1 MNMNLKY
8 PCLFSPLK
16 INSIMVSNR
25 IIANPMGQ
33 VFAEKALGR
42 PGVVIAGSVITQPG
56 KSSWESADQP
66 YAFAKYQVEKT
77 RQRVLIAHQGGA
89 KASIEIAHAGQYARV
104 APGDFAIG
112 PTGYVREDGVEVKE
126 MDEAMMDEVAA
137 GYARTAK
144 DARDVGFDMIF
155 LHFGHGWLVPE
166 FLSPLFNKRTDAYG
180 GCIENRMKFP
190 LRILDEVRK
199 AVGPYFPIEMRIS
212 ANEYMPGGIS
222 FEDVLTFVKAAQKYI
237 DVVQVSCGLD
247 IEHEANVYTAS
258 TNFTEHGLN
267 VKYAKAIKENV
278 DILVSV
284 VGAIMSPEEAEQIL
298 ADGAAD
304 MVALARPLVAD
315 PDWPVKALEGR
326 PEDIVPC
333 LRCLQCYHI
342 STNRRNVGC
351 SVNPRYANESWVP
364 KELPKAETRR
374 RIVVVGAGPAGCKA
388 ALTACKRG
396 HEVILLEKRDHI
408 GGAIHYVAMEHFKVE
423 IKAYLEY
430 LKIQIDKEDIDL
442 RLNTEATPE
451 MVRELQ
457 PGALIVAVG
466 ALPARPPISG
476 IDSPN
481 VIGFYEAIEKEE
493 KVGQN
498 VVIIGGGTIGAEI
511 GLELSLLKKK
521 NVTIVE
527 MTGEL
532 AVQGNMLYKIGL
544 RHKMREAETLH
555 VMLEA
560 GCREITADGV
570 RVEDKEGREVILP
583 ADTVIIATG
592 VRADR
597 KTAESFYGITP
608 QTYMI
613 GDCEK
618 PRKIQEATMEGY
630 TIAST
635 L

>member
-8 PCLFSPLK
+8 PRLFSPVK

-33 VFAEKALGR
+33 VFEDKALGR

-56 KSSWESADQP
+56 RSSWESADQP

-77 RQRVLIAHQGGA
+77 RQRVLKAHQGGA
-89 KASIEIAHAGQYARV
+89 KASVEIAHAGQYARV

-112 PTGYVREDGVEVKE
+112 PTGYVREDGVEVRQ
-126 MDEAMMDEVAA
+126 MDEAMMDEVVA
-137 GYARTAK
+137 GYVQTAK
-144 DARDVGFDMIF
+144 DAQAIGFDMIF

-166 FLSPLFNKRTDAYG
+166 FLSPLFNRRTDEYG
-180 GCIENRMKFP
+180 GSIENRMKFP
-190 LRILDEVRK
+190 LRILREVRK

-222 FEDVLTFVKAAQKYI
+222 FEDVLTFVKAAQEYI

-247 IEHEANVYTAS
+247 IEHEANVYTSS

-267 VKYAKAIKENV
+267 VKYAKVIKENV

-284 VGAIMSPEEAEQIL
+284 VGAIMNPDEAEQIL
-298 ADGAAD
+298 AEGAAD

-342 STNRRNVGC
+342 ATNRRNVGC
-351 SVNPRYANESWVP
+351 SVNPRYTNESWVP
-364 KELPKAETRR
+364 RELPKAEVRKR
-374 RIVVVGAGPAGCKA
+374 VVIIGAGPAGCKA

-396 HEVILLEKRDHI
+396 HEVILIEKRDHI
-408 GGAIHYVAMEHFKVE
+408 GGAIHYVAMEYFKVE

-430 LKIQIDKEDIDL
+430 LKTQIGKEDIDL

-451 MVRELQ
+451 MIRELQ
-457 PGALIVAVG
+457 PDALIVAVG
-466 ALPARPPISG
+466 ALPAKPPIPG

-493 KVGQN
+493 SIGQD

-527 MTGEL
+527 MINEL

-544 RHKMREAETLH
+544 RHKMDEAETLH
-555 VMLEA
+555 IMLKA
-560 GCREITADGV
+560 GCQEITPDSV
-570 RVEDKEGREVILP
+570 RVKDKDGKEVILP

-592 VRADR
+592 VRADK

-618 PRKIQEATMEGY
+618 PRKIQEATLEGY
-630 TIAST
+630 TIAAA

>member
-1 MNMNLKY
+1 MSMNLRY
-8 PCLFSPLK
+8 PHLFSPLK

-42 PGVVIAGSVITQPG
+42 PGVVVAGSVITQPG
-56 KSSWESADQP
+56 KSSWESAGQP
-66 YAFAKYQVEKT
+66 YAFSKYQVEKT

-89 KASIEIAHAGQYARV
+89 KASVEIAHAGQYARV
-104 APGDFAIG
+104 ESGDFAIG
-112 PTGYVREDGVEVKE
+112 PTGYVREDGVEVRE
-126 MDEAMMDEVAA
+126 MDEAMMEEVAA

-166 FLSPLFNKRTDAYG
+166 FLSPLFNKRTDEYG
-180 GCIENRMKFP
+180 GSIENRMKFP
-190 LRILDEVRK
+190 LRVLREVRE

-222 FEDVLTFVKAAQKYI
+222 FEDVLTFVKEAQKYI

-284 VGAIMSPEEAEQIL
+284 VGAIMNPDEAERIL
-298 ADGAAD
+298 AEGAAD

-315 PDWPVKALEGR
+315 PDWPIKALEGR

-351 SVNPRYANESWVP
+351 SVNPRYTNESWVP
-364 KELPKAETRR
+364 KKLPKAESRR
-374 RIVVVGAGPAGCKA
+374 RIVIVGAGPAGCRA
-388 ALTACKRG
+388 ALTAKERG

-423 IKAYLEY
+423 VRDYLEY
-430 LKIQIDKEDIDL
+430 LKIQIGKSDIDL

-451 MVRELQ
+451 MIRALQ
-457 PGALIVAVG
+457 PDALIIAVG
-466 ALPARPPISG
+466 ALPAKPPIKG

-481 VIGFYEAIEKEE
+481 VIGFYEAIEHEE
-493 KVGQN
+493 KIGEN

-521 NVTIVE
+521 NVTVVE
-527 MTGEL
+527 MTDEL
-532 AVQGNMLYKIGL
+532 AAQGNMLYKIGL
-544 RHKMREAETLH
+544 RHKMDEAERLR
-555 VMLEA
+555 VMLQTN
-560 GCREITADGV
+560 CQEITPAGV
-570 RVEDKEGREVILP
+570 SVKEREGKEIMLS
-583 ADTVIIATG
+583 ADTVIIAAG
-592 VRADR
+592 VRADKR
-597 KTAESFYGITP
+597 TAESFYGITP
-608 QTYMI
+608 ETYMI

-630 TIAST
+630 TIAAG

>member
-1 MNMNLKY
+1 MNKNLNY
-8 PCLFSPLK
+8 PHLFSPLK

-33 VFAEKALGR
+33 VFEDKALGR

-77 RQRVLIAHQGGA
+77 RKRILTAHRGGA
-89 KASIEIAHAGQYARV
+89 KASVEIAHAGQYARV

-112 PTGYVREDGVEVKE
+112 PTGYAREDGVEVIA

-137 GYARTAK
+137 GYAQTAK

-155 LHFGHGWLVPE
+155 LHFGHGWLIPE
-166 FLSPLFNKRTDAYG
+166 FLSPLFNKRTDEYG
-180 GCIENRMKFP
+180 GSIENRMKFP
-190 LRILDEVRK
+190 LRVLREVRE

-222 FEDVLTFVKAAQKYI
+222 FEDVLAFVKAAQKYI

-267 VKYAKAIKENV
+267 VKYAKVIKENV

-284 VGAIMSPEEAEQIL
+284 VGAIMNPDEAEEIL
-298 ADGAAD
+298 ASGAAD
-304 MVALARPLVAD
+304 MVALARPMVAD
-315 PDWPVKALEGR
+315 PDWPIKALEGR

-342 STNRRNVGC
+342 ATNRRNVGC
-351 SVNPRYANESWVP
+351 SVNPRYTNEDWVP
-364 KELPKAETRR
+364 KKLPKAEKKK
-374 RIVVVGAGPAGCKA
+374 RIVIIGAGPAGCKA
-388 ALTACKRG
+388 ALTAKERG
-396 HEVILLEKRDHI
+396 HEVILIEKWDHI

-423 IKAYLEY
+423 VKAYLEY
-430 LKIQIDKEDIDL
+430 LKTQIGKTDIDL
-442 RLNTEATPE
+442 RLNTEASPE
-451 MVRELQ
+451 MVRTLQ
-457 PGALIVAVG
+457 PDALIIAVG
-466 ALPARPPISG
+466 ALPAKPPIPG
-476 IDSPN
+476 IDSTN
-481 VIGFYEAIEKEE
+481 VMGFYEAIEYEE
-493 KVGQN
+493 RIGQN

-527 MTGEL
+527 MINEL

-544 RHKMREAETLH
+544 RHKMNEAKTLQ

-560 GCREITADGV
+560 GCQEITETNV
-570 RVEDKEGREVILP
+570 RVKDKDGIERVLP

-608 QTYMI
+608 ETYMI

-630 TIAST
+630 TIAAT

>member
-8 PCLFSPLK
+8 PRLFSPLK

-33 VFAEKALGR
+33 VFADKALGR

-77 RQRVLIAHQGGA
+77 RQRVLLAHRGGA

-104 APGDFAIG
+104 APGGFAIG
-112 PTGYVREDGVEVKE
+112 PTGYVREDGVEVRQ
-126 MDEAMMDEVAA
+126 MDEAMMEEVAA
-137 GYARTAK
+137 GYAQTAR

-166 FLSPLFNKRTDAYG
+166 FLSPLFNKRTDEYG
-180 GCIENRMKFP
+180 GSIENRMKFP
-190 LRILDEVRK
+190 LRILREVRK

-212 ANEYMPGGIS
+212 ADEHMPGGIS

-247 IEHEANVYTAS
+247 IEHEANVYTSS

-267 VKYAKAIKENV
+267 VKYAKKIRENV

-284 VGAIMSPEEAEQIL
+284 VGAIMNPDEAEQIL
-298 ADGAAD
+298 AEGAAD

-342 STNRRNVGC
+342 ATNRRNVGC
-351 SVNPRYANESWVP
+351 SVNPRYTNESWVP
-364 KELPKAETRR
+364 RELPKAENRKR
-374 RIVVVGAGPAGCKA
+374 VVIVGAGPAGCKA
-388 ALTACKRG
+388 ALTADKRG
-396 HEVILLEKRDHI
+396 HEVILIEKRDHI

-423 IKAYLEY
+423 VKAYLEY
-430 LKIQIDKEDIDL
+430 LKTQIGKMDIDL
-442 RLNTEATPE
+442 RLNMEATPE
-451 MVRELQ
+451 MIRGMQ
-457 PGALIVAVG
+457 PDALIIAVG
-466 ALPARPPISG
+466 ALPAKPPIPG

-481 VIGFYEAIEKEE
+481 VMGFYEAIEHGERI
-493 KVGQN
+493 GQN

-521 NVTIVE
+521 NVAIVE
-527 MTGEL
+527 MINEL

-544 RHKMREAETLH
+544 RHKMDEAESLQ
-555 VMLEA
+555 VMLKANCQEITPT
-560 GCREITADGV
+560 GVRIKDKDGREIM
-570 RVEDKEGREVILP
+570 LS

-592 VRADR
+592 VRADK

-630 TIAST
+630 TIAAA

>member
-1 MNMNLKY
+1 MSMNLRY
-8 PCLFSPLK
+8 PHLFSPLK

-42 PGVVIAGSVITQPG
+42 PGVVVAGSVITQPG
-56 KSSWESADQP
+56 KSSWESAGQP
-66 YAFAKYQVEKT
+66 YAFSKYQVEKT

-104 APGDFAIG
+104 ESGDFAIG
-112 PTGYVREDGVEVKE
+112 PTGYVREDGVEVRE
-126 MDEAMMDEVAA
+126 MDEAMMEEVAA
-137 GYARTAK
+137 GYAKTAK

-166 FLSPLFNKRTDAYG
+166 FLSPLFNKRTDEYG
-180 GCIENRMKFP
+180 GSIENRMKFP
-190 LRILDEVRK
+190 LRVLREVRE

-212 ANEYMPGGIS
+212 ANEYMLGGIS
-222 FEDVLTFVKAAQKYI
+222 FEDVLTFVKEAQKYI

-284 VGAIMSPEEAEQIL
+284 VGAIMNPDEAERIL
-298 ADGAAD
+298 AEGAAD
-304 MVALARPLVAD
+304 LVALARPLVAD
-315 PDWPVKALEGR
+315 PDWPIKALEGR

-351 SVNPRYANESWVP
+351 SVNPRYTNESWVP
-364 KELPKAETRR
+364 KKLPKAESRR
-374 RIVVVGAGPAGCKA
+374 RIVIVGAGPAGCRA
-388 ALTACKRG
+388 ALTAKERG

-423 IKAYLEY
+423 VRDYLEY
-430 LKIQIDKEDIDL
+430 LKTQIGKSDIDL
-442 RLNTEATPE
+442 RLNTEAVPE
-451 MVRELQ
+451 MIRALQ
-457 PGALIVAVG
+457 PDALIIAVG
-466 ALPARPPISG
+466 ALPAKPPIKG

-481 VIGFYEAIEKEE
+481 VIGFYEAIEHEE
-493 KVGQN
+493 KIGEN

-527 MTGEL
+527 MTDEL
-532 AVQGNMLYKIGL
+532 AAQGNMLYKIGL
-544 RHKMREAETLH
+544 RHKMDEAEELR
-555 VMLEA
+555 VMLQTN
-560 GCREITADGV
+560 CQEITPAGV
-570 RVEDKEGREVILP
+570 FVKDREGKEIMLS
-583 ADTVIIATG
+583 ADTVIIAAG
-592 VRADR
+592 VRADKR
-597 KTAESFYGITP
+597 TAESFYGITP
-608 QTYMI
+608 ETYMI

-630 TIAST
+630 TIAAG

>member
-1 MNMNLKY
+1 MNNNLKY
-8 PCLFSPLK
+8 PHLFSPLK

-33 VFAEKALGR
+33 VFEERALGR
-42 PGVVIAGSVITQPG
+42 PGVMIAGSVITQPG
-56 KSSWESADQP
+56 KSSWASAEEP
-66 YAFAKYQVEKT
+66 YAFSKYQVEKT
-77 RQRVLIAHQGGA
+77 RRRVLLAHRGGA
-89 KASIEIAHAGQYARV
+89 KASVEIAHAGQYARV

-112 PTGYVREDGVEVKE
+112 PTGYVREDGVEVKA
-126 MDEAMMDEVAA
+126 MYEAMMDELAA
-137 GYARTAK
+137 GYVQTAI

-155 LHFGHGWLVPE
+155 LHFGHGWLIPE
-166 FLSPLFNKRTDAYG
+166 FLSPLFNKRTDEYG
-180 GCIENRMKFP
+180 GSIENRMKFP
-190 LRILDEVRK
+190 LRVLREVRE

-222 FEDVLTFVKAAQKYI
+222 FEDVLAFVKAAQKYI

-267 VKYAKAIKENV
+267 VKYAKVIKENV

-284 VGAIMSPEEAEQIL
+284 VGAIMNPDEAEEIL
-298 ADGAAD
+298 ASGAAD
-304 MVALARPLVAD
+304 MVALARPMVAD
-315 PDWPVKALEGR
+315 PDWPIKALEGR

-342 STNRRNVGC
+342 ATNRRNVGC
-351 SVNPRYANESWVP
+351 SVNPRYTNEDWVP
-364 KELPKAETRR
+364 KKLPKAEKKK
-374 RIVVVGAGPAGCKA
+374 RIVIVGAGPAGCRA
-388 ALTACKRG
+388 ALTAKERG
-396 HEVILLEKRDHI
+396 HEVILIEKRDHI

-423 IKAYLEY
+423 VKAYLEY
-430 LKIQIDKEDIDL
+430 LKTQIGKTDIDL
-442 RLNTEATPE
+442 RLNTEASPE
-451 MVRELQ
+451 MVRTLQ
-457 PGALIVAVG
+457 PDALIIAVG
-466 ALPARPPISG
+466 ALPAKPPIPG
-476 IDSPN
+476 IDCTN
-481 VIGFYEAIEKEE
+481 VMGFYEAIEHEE
-493 KVGQN
+493 RIGQN

-527 MTGEL
+527 MINEL

-544 RHKMREAETLH
+544 RHKMNEAETLQ

-560 GCREITADGV
+560 GCQEITETNV
-570 RVEDKEGREVILP
+570 RVKDKDERERVLP
-583 ADTVIIATG
+583 ADAVIIATG

-608 QTYMI
+608 ETYMI

-630 TIAST
+630 TVAAT

>member
-1 MNMNLKY
+1 MSMNLRY
-8 PCLFSPLK
+8 PHLFSPLK

-42 PGVVIAGSVITQPG
+42 PGVVVAGSVITQPG
-56 KSSWESADQP
+56 KSSWESAGQP
-66 YAFAKYQVEKT
+66 YAFSKYQVEKT

-89 KASIEIAHAGQYARV
+89 KASVEIAHAGQYARV
-104 APGDFAIG
+104 ESGDFAIG
-112 PTGYVREDGVEVKE
+112 PTGYVREDGVEVRE
-126 MDEAMMDEVAA
+126 MDEAMMEEVAA
-137 GYARTAK
+137 GYAKTAK

-166 FLSPLFNKRTDAYG
+166 FLSPLFNKRTDEYG
-180 GCIENRMKFP
+180 GSIENRMKFP
-190 LRILDEVRK
+190 LRVLREVRE

-212 ANEYMPGGIS
+212 ANEYMLGGIS
-222 FEDVLTFVKAAQKYI
+222 FEDVLTFVKEAQKYI

-267 VKYAKAIKENV
+267 VKYAKVIKENV

-284 VGAIMSPEEAEQIL
+284 VGAIMNPDEAERIL
-298 ADGAAD
+298 AEGAAD

-315 PDWPVKALEGR
+315 PDWPIKALEGR

-351 SVNPRYANESWVP
+351 SVNPRYTNESWVP
-364 KELPKAETRR
+364 KKLPKAESRR
-374 RIVVVGAGPAGCKA
+374 RIVIVGAGPAGCRA
-388 ALTACKRG
+388 ALTAKERG

-423 IKAYLEY
+423 VRDYLEY
-430 LKIQIDKEDIDL
+430 LKTQIRKSDIDL
-442 RLNTEATPE
+442 RLNTEAAPE
-451 MVRELQ
+451 MIRALQ
-457 PGALIVAVG
+457 PDALIIAVG
-466 ALPARPPISG
+466 ALPAKPPIKG

-481 VIGFYEAIEKEE
+481 VIGFYEAIEHEE
-493 KVGQN
+493 KIGEN

-527 MTGEL
+527 MTDEL
-532 AVQGNMLYKIGL
+532 AAQGNMLYKIGL
-544 RHKMREAETLH
+544 RHKMDEAEELR
-555 VMLEA
+555 VMLQTN
-560 GCREITADGV
+560 CQEITPAGV
-570 RVEDKEGREVILP
+570 FVKDREGKEIMLS
-583 ADTVIIATG
+583 ADTVIIAAG
-592 VRADR
+592 VRADKR
-597 KTAESFYGITP
+597 TAESFYGITP
-608 QTYMI
+608 ETYMI

-630 TIAST
+630 TIAAG

>member
-1 MNMNLKY
+1 MNLKY
-8 PCLFSPLK
+8 PNLFSPLK

-33 VFAEKALGR
+33 VFEDKALGR
-42 PGVVIAGSVITQPG
+42 PGIVIAGSVITQPG

-77 RQRVLIAHQGGA
+77 RQRILKAHRGGA

-104 APGDFAIG
+104 TPGDFAIG
-112 PTGYVREDGVEVKE
+112 PIGYIREDGVEVKE

-137 GYARTAK
+137 GYVQTAK
-144 DARDVGFDMIF
+144 DAQAVGFDMIF
-155 LHFGHGWLVPE
+155 LHFGHGWLIPE
-166 FLSPLFNKRTDAYG
+166 FLSPLFNKRTDEYG
-180 GCIENRMKFP
+180 GSIENRMKFP
-190 LRILDEVRK
+190 LRILREVRE

-247 IEHEANVYTAS
+247 IEHEANVYTSS
-258 TNFTEHGLN
+258 TNFTEHMLN
-267 VKYAKAIKENV
+267 AKYAKVIRENV

-284 VGAIMSPEEAEQIL
+284 VGAIMNPDEAEQL
-298 ADGAAD
+298 LRDGVAD

-342 STNRRNVGC
+342 ATNRRNVGC
-351 SVNPRYANESWVP
+351 SVNPRYKNEDWVP
-364 KELPKAETRR
+364 KELPKADVRKR
-374 RIVVVGAGPAGCKA
+374 VVIVGAGPAGCKA
-388 ALTACKRG
+388 ALTACQRG

-408 GGAIHYVAMEHFKVE
+408 GGAIHYVAMEHFKVD

-430 LKIQIDKEDIDL
+430 LKTQIGKAGIDL
-442 RLNTEATPE
+442 RLNTAANPE
-451 MVRELQ
+451 LIRKLN
-457 PGALIVAVG
+457 PDALIIAVG
-466 ALPARPPISG
+466 ALPAKPPIPG
-476 IDSPN
+476 IDSPH
-481 VIGFYEAIEKEE
+481 VIGFYEAIEHEE
-493 KVGQN
+493 LIGQN

-511 GLELSLLKKK
+511 GLELSLLKEK

-527 MTGEL
+527 MINEL

-544 RHKMREAETLH
+544 RHKMNEAKTLQ

-560 GCREITADGV
+560 SCQEITPEGV
-570 RVEDKEGREVILP
+570 RVKNKEGREVFLQ

-592 VRADR
+592 VRADK
-597 KTAESFYGITP
+597 KTAESFCGIVP
-608 QTYMI
+608 QTYLI

-630 TIAST
+630 TITST

>member
-1 MNMNLKY
+1 MNMNLRY
-8 PCLFSPLK
+8 PHLFSPLK

-33 VFAEKALGR
+33 VFEEKALGR

-66 YAFAKYQVEKT
+66 YGFAKYQVEKT
-77 RQRVLIAHQGGA
+77 RQRVLIVHQGGA

-112 PTGYVREDGVEVKE
+112 PTGYVREDGVEVRQ
-126 MDEAMMDEVAA
+126 MDEAMMEEVAVS
-137 GYARTAK
+137 YAQTAK

-166 FLSPLFNKRTDAYG
+166 FLSPLFNKRTDEYG
-180 GCIENRMKFP
+180 GPIENRMKFP
-190 LRILDEVRK
+190 LRVLSEVRK

-267 VKYAKAIKENV
+267 VKYAKKIKENV

-284 VGAIMSPEEAEQIL
+284 VGAIMNPEEAEQIL
-298 ADGAAD
+298 AEGAAD

-351 SVNPRYANESWVP
+351 SVNPRYANESWIP
-364 KELPKAETRR
+364 KELPKAKERR
-374 RIVVVGAGPAGCKA
+374 RIVIVGAGPAGCKA
-388 ALTACKRG
+388 ALTAAKRG

-430 LKIQIDKEDIDL
+430 LKTQIGKADIDL

-451 MVRELQ
+451 MVRGLQ
-457 PGALIVAVG
+457 PDALIVAVG
-466 ALPARPPISG
+466 ALPAKPPISG

-481 VIGFYEAIEKEE
+481 VMGFYEAIEHEE
-493 KVGQN
+493 RIGQN
-498 VVIIGGGTIGAEI
+498 VVVIGGGTIGAEI

-527 MTGEL
+527 MIDEL

-544 RHKMREAETLH
+544 RHKMEEAKTLH

-560 GCREITADGV
+560 GCQEITADSV
-570 RVEDKEGREVILP
+570 RVKDKEGREVILP
-583 ADTVIIATG
+583 VDTVIIATG
-592 VRADR
+592 VRADK

>member
-1 MNMNLKY
+1 MSMNLRY
-8 PCLFSPLK
+8 PHLFSPLK

-42 PGVVIAGSVITQPG
+42 PGVVVAGSVITQPG
-56 KSSWESADQP
+56 KSSWESAGQP
-66 YAFAKYQVEKT
+66 YAFSKYQVEKT

-104 APGDFAIG
+104 ESGDFAIG
-112 PTGYVREDGVEVKE
+112 PTGYVREDGVEVRE
-126 MDEAMMDEVAA
+126 MDEAMMEEVAA
-137 GYARTAK
+137 GYAKTAK
-144 DARDVGFDMIF
+144 DAGDVGFDMIF

-166 FLSPLFNKRTDAYG
+166 FLSPLFNKRTDEYG
-180 GCIENRMKFP
+180 GSIENRMKFP
-190 LRILDEVRK
+190 LRVLREVRE

-212 ANEYMPGGIS
+212 ANEYMLGGIS
-222 FEDVLTFVKAAQKYI
+222 FEDVLTFVKEAQKYI

-267 VKYAKAIKENV
+267 VKYAKVIKENV

-284 VGAIMSPEEAEQIL
+284 VGAIMNPDEAERIL
-298 ADGAAD
+298 AEGAAD

-315 PDWPVKALEGR
+315 PDWPIKALEGR

-351 SVNPRYANESWVP
+351 SVNPRYTNESWVP
-364 KELPKAETRR
+364 KKLPKAESRR
-374 RIVVVGAGPAGCKA
+374 RIVIVGAGPAGCRA
-388 ALTACKRG
+388 ALTAKERG

-423 IKAYLEY
+423 VRDYLEY
-430 LKIQIDKEDIDL
+430 LKTQIGKSDIDL
-442 RLNTEATPE
+442 RLNTEAVPE
-451 MVRELQ
+451 MIRALQ
-457 PGALIVAVG
+457 PDALIIAVG
-466 ALPARPPISG
+466 ALPAKPPIKG

-481 VIGFYEAIEKEE
+481 VIGFYEAIEHEE
-493 KVGQN
+493 KIGEN

-527 MTGEL
+527 MTDEL
-532 AVQGNMLYKIGL
+532 AAQGNMLYKIGL
-544 RHKMREAETLH
+544 RHKMDEAEELR
-555 VMLEA
+555 VMLQTN
-560 GCREITADGV
+560 CQEITPAGV
-570 RVEDKEGREVILP
+570 FVKDREGKEIMLS
-583 ADTVIIATG
+583 AATVIIAAG
-592 VRADR
+592 VRADKR
-597 KTAESFYGITP
+597 TAESFYGITP
-608 QTYMI
+608 ETYMI

-630 TIAST
+630 TIAAG

>member
-1 MNMNLKY
+1 MSMNLRY
-8 PCLFSPLK
+8 PHLFSPLK

-42 PGVVIAGSVITQPG
+42 PGVVVAGSVITQPG
-56 KSSWESADQP
+56 KSSWESAGQP
-66 YAFAKYQVEKT
+66 YAFSKYQVEKT

-89 KASIEIAHAGQYARV
+89 KASVEIAHAGQYARV
-104 APGDFAIG
+104 ESGDFAIG
-112 PTGYVREDGVEVKE
+112 PTGYVREDGVEVRE
-126 MDEAMMDEVAA
+126 MDEAMMEEVAA
-137 GYARTAK
+137 GYAKTAK

-166 FLSPLFNKRTDAYG
+166 FLSPLFNKRTDEYG
-180 GCIENRMKFP
+180 GSIENRMKFP
-190 LRILDEVRK
+190 LRVLREVRE

-212 ANEYMPGGIS
+212 ANEYMLGGIS
-222 FEDVLTFVKAAQKYI
+222 FEDVLTFVKEAQKYI

-267 VKYAKAIKENV
+267 VKYAKVIKENV

-284 VGAIMSPEEAEQIL
+284 VGAIMNPDEAERIL
-298 ADGAAD
+298 AEGAAD

-315 PDWPVKALEGR
+315 PDWPIKALEGR

-351 SVNPRYANESWVP
+351 SVNPRYTNESWVP
-364 KELPKAETRR
+364 KKLPKAESRR
-374 RIVVVGAGPAGCKA
+374 RIVIVGAGPAGCRA
-388 ALTACKRG
+388 ALTAKERG

-423 IKAYLEY
+423 VRDYLEY
-430 LKIQIDKEDIDL
+430 LKTQIGKSDIDL
-442 RLNTEATPE
+442 RLNTEAVPE
-451 MVRELQ
+451 MIRALQ
-457 PGALIVAVG
+457 PDALIIAVG
-466 ALPARPPISG
+466 ALPAKPPIKG

-481 VIGFYEAIEKEE
+481 VIGFYEAIEHEE
-493 KVGQN
+493 KIGEN

-527 MTGEL
+527 MTDEL
-532 AVQGNMLYKIGL
+532 AAQGNMLYKIGL
-544 RHKMREAETLH
+544 RHKMDEAEELR
-555 VMLEA
+555 VMLQTN
-560 GCREITADGV
+560 CQEITPAGV
-570 RVEDKEGREVILP
+570 FVKDREGKEIMLS
-583 ADTVIIATG
+583 ADTVIIAAG
-592 VRADR
+592 VRADKR
-597 KTAESFYGITP
+597 TAESFYGITP
-608 QTYMI
+608 ETYMI

-630 TIAST
+630 TIAAG

>member
-1 MNMNLKY
+1 MSLKY
-8 PCLFSPLK
+8 PHLFSPLK
-16 INSIMVSNR
+16 INSIMVNDR

-33 VFAEKALGR
+33 VFEDKALGR
-42 PGVVIAGSVITQPG
+42 PAVVIAGSVITQPG
-56 KSSWESADQP
+56 KSSWESANQP

-77 RQRVLIAHQGGA
+77 RQRVLLAHRGGA
-89 KASIEIAHAGQYARV
+89 KASIEVAHAGQYARV
-104 APGDFAIG
+104 AAGDFAIG

-126 MDEAMMDEVAA
+126 MDEAMMEEVVA
-137 GYARTAK
+137 GYVQTAK
-144 DARDVGFDMIF
+144 DAQSIGFDMIF
-155 LHFGHGWLVPE
+155 LHFGHGWLAAE
-166 FLSPLFNKRTDAYG
+166 FLSPLFNKRSDAYG
-180 GCIENRMKFP
+180 GSIENRMKFP
-190 LRILDEVRK
+190 LRILREVRK

-212 ANEYMPGGIS
+212 ADEHMPDSIS
-222 FEDVLTFVKAAQKYI
+222 FEDVLTFVKAAAEYI

-258 TNFTEHGLN
+258 TNFTEHMLN
-267 VKYAKAIKENV
+267 AKYAKLIKENV

-284 VGAIMSPEEAEQIL
+284 VGAIMNPDEAEQLL
-298 ADGAAD
+298 AEGAAD

-315 PDWPVKALEGR
+315 PNWPVKALEGR

-342 STNRRNVGC
+342 ATNRRNVGC

-364 KELPKAETRR
+364 RELPKADARR
-374 RIVVVGAGPAGCKA
+374 RIVIVGAGPAGCKA
-388 ALTACKRG
+388 ALTACQRG
-396 HEVILLEKRDHI
+396 HEVILLEKREHI
-408 GGAIHYVAMEHFKVE
+408 GGALHYVSMEHFKVE
-423 IKAYLEY
+423 VKAYLDY
-430 LKIQIDKEDIDL
+430 LKTQIGKANIDL
-442 RLNTEATPE
+442 RLNTAATPE
-451 MVRELQ
+451 LVQQLD
-457 PGALIVAVG
+457 PDALIVAIG
-466 ALPARPPISG
+466 ALPVKPPILG

-481 VIGFYEAIEKEE
+481 VIGFYEAIEREE
-493 KVGQN
+493 SIGQN

-527 MTGEL
+527 MINEL

-544 RHKMREAETLH
+544 RHKMNEAETLH

-560 GCREITADGV
+560 NCQEITPTNV
-570 RVEDKEGREVILP
+570 RVKNKEGQEIRLP

-592 VRADR
+592 VRAD
-597 KTAESFYGITP
+597 KNTAESFYGIVP
-608 QTYMI
+608 QTYLI

-618 PRKIQEATMEGY
+618 PRKIQEATLEGY

>member
-1 MNMNLKY
+1 MSMNLRY
-8 PCLFSPLK
+8 PHLFSPLK

-42 PGVVIAGSVITQPG
+42 PGVVVAGSVITQPG
-56 KSSWESADQP
+56 KSSWESAGQP
-66 YAFAKYQVEKT
+66 YAFSKYQVEKT

-104 APGDFAIG
+104 ESGDFAIG
-112 PTGYVREDGVEVKE
+112 PTGYVREDGVEVRE
-126 MDEAMMDEVAA
+126 MDEAMMEEVAA
-137 GYARTAK
+137 GYAKTAK

-166 FLSPLFNKRTDAYG
+166 FLSPLFNKRTDEYG
-180 GCIENRMKFP
+180 GSIENRMKFP
-190 LRILDEVRK
+190 LRVLREVRE

-212 ANEYMPGGIS
+212 ANEYMLGGIS
-222 FEDVLTFVKAAQKYI
+222 FEDVLTFVKEAQKYI

-267 VKYAKAIKENV
+267 VKYAKVIKENV

-284 VGAIMSPEEAEQIL
+284 VGAIMNPDEAERIL
-298 ADGAAD
+298 AEGAAD

-315 PDWPVKALEGR
+315 PDWPIKALEGR

-351 SVNPRYANESWVP
+351 SVNPRYTNESWVP
-364 KELPKAETRR
+364 KKLPKAESRR
-374 RIVVVGAGPAGCKA
+374 RIVIVGAGPAGCRA
-388 ALTACKRG
+388 ALTAKERG

-423 IKAYLEY
+423 VRDYLEY
-430 LKIQIDKEDIDL
+430 LKTQIGKSDIDL
-442 RLNTEATPE
+442 RLNTEAVPE
-451 MVRELQ
+451 MIRALQ
-457 PGALIVAVG
+457 PDALIIAVG
-466 ALPARPPISG
+466 ALPAKPPIKG

-481 VIGFYEAIEKEE
+481 VIGFYEAIEHEE
-493 KVGQN
+493 KIGEN

-527 MTGEL
+527 MTDEL
-532 AVQGNMLYKIGL
+532 AAQGNMLYKIGL
-544 RHKMREAETLH
+544 RHKMDEAEELR
-555 VMLEA
+555 VMLQTN
-560 GCREITADGV
+560 CQEITPAGV
-570 RVEDKEGREVILP
+570 FVKDREGKEIMLS
-583 ADTVIIATG
+583 ADTVIIAAG
-592 VRADR
+592 VRADKR
-597 KTAESFYGITP
+597 TAESFYGITP
-608 QTYMI
+608 ETYMI

-630 TIAST
+630 TIAAG

>member
-1 MNMNLKY
+1 MSMNLRY
-8 PCLFSPLK
+8 PHLFSPLK

-42 PGVVIAGSVITQPG
+42 PGVVVAGSVITQPG
-56 KSSWESADQP
+56 KSSWESAGQP
-66 YAFAKYQVEKT
+66 YAFSKYQVEKT

-104 APGDFAIG
+104 ESGDFAIG
-112 PTGYVREDGVEVKE
+112 PTGYVREDGVEVRE
-126 MDEAMMDEVAA
+126 MDEAMMEEVAA
-137 GYARTAK
+137 GYAKTAK
-144 DARDVGFDMIF
+144 DAGDVGFDMIF

-166 FLSPLFNKRTDAYG
+166 FLSPLFNKRTDEYG
-180 GCIENRMKFP
+180 GSIENRMKFP
-190 LRILDEVRK
+190 LRVLREVRE

-212 ANEYMPGGIS
+212 ANEYMLGGIS
-222 FEDVLTFVKAAQKYI
+222 FEDVLTFVKEAQKYI

-267 VKYAKAIKENV
+267 VKYAKVIKENV

-284 VGAIMSPEEAEQIL
+284 VGAIMNPDEAERIL
-298 ADGAAD
+298 AEGAAD

-315 PDWPVKALEGR
+315 PDWPIKALEGR

-351 SVNPRYANESWVP
+351 SVNPRYTNESWVP
-364 KELPKAETRR
+364 KKLPKAESRR
-374 RIVVVGAGPAGCKA
+374 RIVIVGAGPAGCRA
-388 ALTACKRG
+388 ALTAKERG

-423 IKAYLEY
+423 VRDYLEY
-430 LKIQIDKEDIDL
+430 LKTQIGKSDIDL
-442 RLNTEATPE
+442 RLNTEAVPE
-451 MVRELQ
+451 MIRALQ
-457 PGALIVAVG
+457 PDALIIAVG
-466 ALPARPPISG
+466 ALPAKPPIKG

-481 VIGFYEAIEKEE
+481 VIGFYEAIEHEE
-493 KVGQN
+493 KIGEN

-527 MTGEL
+527 MTDEL
-532 AVQGNMLYKIGL
+532 AAQGNMLYKIGL
-544 RHKMREAETLH
+544 RHKMDEAEELR
-555 VMLEA
+555 VMLQTN
-560 GCREITADGV
+560 CQEITSTDVLVKDG
-570 RVEDKEGREVILP
+570 EGKETMLS
-583 ADTVIIATG
+583 AATVIIAAG
-592 VRADR
+592 VRADKR
-597 KTAESFYGITP
+597 TAESFYGITP
-608 QTYMI
+608 ETYMI

-630 TIAST
+630 TIAAG